1 MQNQHLENI
10 WFRSVIENPSYLET
24 TQSDFFKSKDYQETF
39 KVVKSFWKKYNQI
52 PSKNQVRESAKI
64 LKLEEQITDSLLEA
78 MWKID
83 LNDYD
88 KDWLE
93 SNTQAWIEWKTLEKS
108 AVDSIN
114 YIRGTEVTPDN
125 IKDVIN
131 TYKSIVVDRNK
142 IDFSFDMGLNFSDPE
157 SHKQYSNLTFSSGY
171 DYIDYCLG
179 GGFSAKC
186 LYVFLGQPKVG
197 KTLWLGNIATQAIR
211 ASNHVA
217 IITLELS
224 DRKYMKR
231 LGSNLL
237 GIKMSE
243 YKESADNDE
252 MIKKKVTN
260 LAFENLRTPGELVVK
275 EFPTSQA
282 SAIDV
287 ENWLTKVEQI
297 LGIKFKIVIIDYINI
312 MKNWRNPNSENT
324 YMKIKQIAEDLT
336 AAAQR
341 NEWAIVTATQTKQS
355 EFDATDLSMNSAS
368 ESSGLVATVDGMF
381 GIIQDPLMYSNNEY
395 KLKLLANR
403 DEGYKNSYKK
413 FIVDYPH
420 MRIMEDPNS
429 EIGEYR
435 RRI

>member
-10 WFRSVIENPSYLET
+10 WFKAVIDNPAYIEATESSY
-24 TQSDFFKSKDYQETF
+24 FKNTDYQEAF
-39 KVVKSFWKKYNQI
+39 KVVKSFWKKYQQI
-52 PSKNQVRESAKI
+52 PSKNQVRESAKL
-64 LKLEEQITDSLLEA
+64 LKIEDKLTDSLLES
-78 MWKID
+78 MWFIS
-83 LNDYD
+83 LSDYD
-88 KDWLE
+88 LDWLQQNTE
-93 SNTQAWIEWKTLEKS
+93 SWIEWKTLEKS

-114 YIRGTEVTPDN
+114 YIKSTDVTPDN

-142 IDFSFDMGLNFSDPE
+142 VDFSFDMGLNFNDPE
-157 SHKQYSNLTFSSGY
+157 AHKQYANSTFSSGY
-171 DYIDYCLG
+171 EYIDYCLG
-179 GGFSAKC
+179 GGFSAKS
-186 LYVFLGQPKVG
+186 LYVLLGQPKVG
-197 KTLWLGNIATQAIR
+197 KTLWLGNIASQAVR
-211 ASNHVA
+211 ASNNVA
-217 IITLELS
+217 IITLELG

-237 GIKMSE
+237 GIRMSE
-243 YKESADNDE
+243 YKNTADNDE
-252 MIKKKVTN
+252 LLKKKIRNIGFDN
-260 LAFENLRTPGELVVK
+260 LATPGQLVVK

-287 ENWLTKVEQI
+287 ENWLSKTEQI
-297 LGIKFKIVIIDYINI
+297 MGIKFKIVIIDYINI

-324 YMKIKQIAEDLT
+324 YMKIKQIAEDLR

-381 GIIQDPLMYSNNEY
+381 GIIQDPLMYTAGEY

-403 DEGYKNSYKK
+403 DEGYKNSYRK
-413 FIVDYPH
+413 FLVDYNF
-420 MRIMEDPNS
+420 MRISEDPNS
-429 EIGEYR
+429 QIMND
-435 RRI
+435 

>member
-10 WFRSVIENPSYLET
+10 WFRSVIDNPAYIDATDVS
-24 TQSDFFKSKDYQETF
+24 FFKNSDYQEAF
-39 KVVKSFWKKYNQI
+39 KVIKSFWKKYQQI
-52 PSKNQVRESAKI
+52 PSKIQVRESAKL
-64 LKLEEQITDSLLEA
+64 LKIDDKLTDSLLDS
-78 MWKID
+78 MWMIN
-83 LNDYD
+83 LEDYD
-88 KDWLE
+88 VEWLQQNVE
-93 SNTQAWIEWKTLEKS
+93 SWIEWKTLEKS

-114 YIRGTEVTPDN
+114 YIRSTDVTPDN

-142 IDFSFDMGLNFSDPE
+142 VDFSFDIGLNFRDPD
-157 SHKQYSNLTFSSGY
+157 SHKQPSNLTFSSGY
-171 DYIDYCLG
+171 EYIDFCLG
-179 GGFSAKC
+179 GGFSAKG
-186 LYVFLGQPKVG
+186 LYVLLGQPKVG

-211 ASNHVA
+211 ASNNVA
-217 IITLELS
+217 IITLELN

-237 GIKMSE
+237 GIRMSE
-243 YKESADNDE
+243 YKDSAENDFL
-252 MIKKKVTN
+252 IKKKITN

-297 LGIKFKIVIIDYINI
+297 MGIKFKIVIIDYINI

-324 YMKIKQIAEDLT
+324 YMKIKQIAEDLR

-341 NEWAIVTATQTKQS
+341 NQWAIVTATQTKQS

-381 GIIQDPLMYSNNEY
+381 GIIQDPMMYTNNEY

-413 FIVDYPH
+413 FLVDYNF
-420 MRIMEDPNS
+420 MRISEDPNS
-429 EIGEYR
+429 QI
-435 RRI
+435 IND

>member
-10 WFRSVIENPSYLET
+10 WFRAVIENPAYIDATDVS
-24 TQSDFFKSKDYQETF
+24 FFKNTDYQEAF
-39 KVVKSFWKKYNQI
+39 KVIKSFWKKYQQI
-52 PSKNQVRESAKI
+52 PSKIQVRESAKL
-64 LKLEEQITDSLLEA
+64 LKLDDKLHDSLLDS
-78 MWKID
+78 MWMIN
-83 LNDYD
+83 LEDYD
-88 KDWLE
+88 VEWLE
-93 SNTQAWIEWKTLEKS
+93 QNVESWIEWKTLEKS

-114 YIRGTEVTPDN
+114 YIRSTDVTPDN

-142 IDFSFDMGLNFSDPE
+142 VDFSFDMGLNFRDPE
-157 SHKQYSNLTFSSGY
+157 SHKQPSNLTFSSGY
-171 DYIDYCLG
+171 EYIDFCLG
-179 GGFSAKC
+179 GGFSAKG
-186 LYVFLGQPKVG
+186 LYVLLGQPKVG

-211 ASNHVA
+211 ASNNVA
-217 IITLELS
+217 IITLELG

-237 GIKMSE
+237 GIRMSE
-243 YKESADNDE
+243 YKDSAENDAL
-252 MIKKKVTN
+252 IKKKITN

-324 YMKIKQIAEDLT
+324 YMKIKQIAEDLR

-341 NEWAIVTATQTKQS
+341 NQWAIVTATQTKQS

-381 GIIQDPLMYSNNEY
+381 GIIQDPMMYTNNEY

-413 FIVDYPH
+413 FLVDYNH
-420 MRIMEDPNS
+420 MRISEDPNS
-429 EIGEYR
+429 QIMNDQ
-435 RRI
+435 

>member
-1 MQNQHLENI
+1 
-10 WFRSVIENPSYLET
+10 V
-24 TQSDFFKSKDYQETF
+24 F
-39 KVVKSFWKKYNQI
+39 KVVKSFWKKYQQI
-52 PSKNQVRESAKI
+52 PSKIQVRESAKL
-64 LKLEEQITDSLLEA
+64 LKIEDKITDTLLDS
-78 MWKID
+78 MWSINLD
-83 LNDYD
+83 DYD
-88 KDWLE
+88 QDWLQQNVE
-93 SNTQAWIEWKTLEKS
+93 SWVEWKTLEKS

-114 YIRGTEVTPDN
+114 YIRSTEVTPDN

-142 IDFSFDMGLNFSDPE
+142 VDFSFDMGLNFRDPD
-157 SHKQYSNLTFSSGY
+157 SHKQPSNLTFSSGY
-171 DYIDYCLG
+171 DYIDFCLG
-179 GGFSAKC
+179 GGFSAKG

-211 ASNHVA
+211 ASNNVA
-217 IITLELS
+217 IITLELN

-237 GIKMSE
+237 GIRMSE
-243 YKESADNDE
+243 YKDSAENDAL
-252 MIKKKVTN
+252 IKKKVTN

-297 LGIKFKIVIIDYINI
+297 MGMKFKIVIIDYINI

-324 YMKIKQIAEDLT
+324 YMKIKQIAEDLR

-341 NEWAIVTATQTKQS
+341 NQWAIVTATQTKQS

-381 GIIQDPLMYSNNEY
+381 GIIQDPMMYTNNEY

-413 FIVDYPH
+413 FIVDYNY
-420 MRIMEDPNS
+420 MRISEDPNS
-429 EIGEYR
+429 QIMND
-435 RRI
+435 

>member
-1 MQNQHLENI
+1 MQNQHLENV
-10 WFRSVIENPSYLET
+10 WFKSVIDNPSYIEAT
-24 TQSDFFKSKDYQETF
+24 ESGFFKNNDYQEAF
-39 KVVKSFWKKYNQI
+39 KVVKSFWKKYQQI
-52 PSKNQVRESAKI
+52 PSKNQIRESAKL
-64 LKLEEQITDSLLEA
+64 LKIEDKLTDSLLES
-78 MWKID
+78 MWSIN
-83 LNDYD
+83 LEDYD
-88 KDWLE
+88 QDWLQQNTE
-93 SNTQAWIEWKTLEKS
+93 SWIEWKTLEKS

-114 YIRGTEVTPDN
+114 YIKSTEVTPEN

-142 IDFSFDMGLNFSDPE
+142 IDFSFDSGLDFNDPDAHIQL
-157 SHKQYSNLTFSSGY
+157 SSQTFSSGY
-171 DYIDYCLG
+171 DYIDFCLG

-197 KTLWLGNIATQAIR
+197 KTLWLGNIASQAVR
-211 ASNHVA
+211 ASNNVA
-217 IITLELS
+217 IITLELG

-237 GIKMSE
+237 GIKISD
-243 YKESADNDE
+243 YKETADNSDV
-252 MIKKKVTN
+252 IKKKIKNIAFDN
-260 LAFENLRTPGELVVK
+260 LTTPGHLIVK

-287 ENWLTKVEQI
+287 ENWLTKVEQTK
-297 LGIKFKIVIIDYINI
+297 GIKFKIVVVDYINI

-324 YMKIKQIAEDLT
+324 YMKIKQIAEDLR

-341 NEWAIVTATQTKQS
+341 NNWAIVTATQTKQS

-381 GIIQDPLMYSNNEY
+381 GIIQDPMMYTNNEY

-413 FIVDYPH
+413 FLVDYNY

-429 EIGEYR
+429 QI
-435 RRI
+435 IND

>member
-64 LKLEEQITDSLLEA
+64 LKLDEQITDSLLEA

-142 IDFSFDMGLNFSDPE
+142 IDFSFDMGLNFRDPE
-157 SHKQYSNLTFSSGY
+157 SHKQHSNLTFSSGY

-179 GGFSAKC
+179 GGFSAKS
-186 LYVFLGQPKVG
+186 LYVLLGQPKVG

-252 MIKKKVTN
+252 LIKKKVTN

-324 YMKIKQIAEDLT
+324 YMKIKQIAEDLR

-413 FIVDYPH
+413 FLVDYPH
-420 MRIMEDPNS
+420 MRIKEDPNS
-429 EIGEYR
+429 EIANEQ
-435 RRI
+435 

>member
-10 WFRSVIENPSYLET
+10 WFKAVIDNPSYIEAT
-24 TQSDFFKSKDYQETF
+24 ESSYFKNADFQEAF
-39 KVVKSFWKKYNQI
+39 KVVKSFWKKYQQV
-52 PSKNQVRESAKI
+52 PSKNQVRESAKL
-64 LKLEEQITDSLLEA
+64 LKLEDKLTDSLLES
-78 MWKID
+78 MWSIS

-88 KDWLE
+88 TDWLQQNTE
-93 SNTQAWIEWKTLEKS
+93 SWIEWKTLEKS

-114 YIRGTEVTPDN
+114 YIRSTDVTPDN

-142 IDFSFDMGLNFSDPE
+142 VDFSFDIGLNFKDPE
-157 SHKQYSNLTFSSGY
+157 AHKQPSSLTFSSGY
-171 DYIDYCLG
+171 DYIDHCLG

-186 LYVFLGQPKVG
+186 LYVLLGQPKVG

-211 ASNHVA
+211 AGNNVA
-217 IITLELS
+217 IITLELG

-237 GIKMSE
+237 GIRMSE
-243 YKESADNDE
+243 YKDSAENDSQ
-252 MIKKKVTN
+252 IKKKITN
-260 LAFENLRTPGELVVK
+260 LGFDNLRTPGELVVK

-282 SAIDV
+282 SAIDA
-287 ENWLTKVEQI
+287 ENWLTKVEQVM
-297 LGIKFKIVIIDYINI
+297 GIKFKIVIIDYINI

-324 YMKIKQIAEDLT
+324 YMKIKQIAEDLR

-341 NEWAIVTATQTKQS
+341 NDWAIVTATQTKQS

-381 GIIQDPLMYSNNEY
+381 GIIQDPMMLTNNEY

-413 FIVDYPH
+413 FIVDYNF
-420 MRIMEDPNS
+420 MRISEDPNS
-429 EIGEYR
+429 QI
-435 RRI
+435 IND

>member
-10 WFRSVIENPSYLET
+10 WFRSVIDNPAYIDATDVS
-24 TQSDFFKSKDYQETF
+24 FFKNSDYQEAF
-39 KVVKSFWKKYNQI
+39 KVIKSFWKKYQQI
-52 PSKNQVRESAKI
+52 PSKIQVRESAKL
-64 LKLEEQITDSLLEA
+64 LKIDDRLTDSLLDS
-78 MWKID
+78 MWMIN
-83 LNDYD
+83 LEDYD
-88 KDWLE
+88 VEWLQQNVE
-93 SNTQAWIEWKTLEKS
+93 SWIEWKTLEKS

-114 YIRGTEVTPDN
+114 YIRSTDVTPDN

-142 IDFSFDMGLNFSDPE
+142 VDFSFDIGLNFRDPD
-157 SHKQYSNLTFSSGY
+157 SHKQPSNLTFSSGY
-171 DYIDYCLG
+171 DYIDFCLG
-179 GGFSAKC
+179 GGFSAKG

-211 ASNHVA
+211 ASNNVA
-217 IITLELS
+217 IITLELN
-224 DRKYMKR
+224 DRKYIKR

-237 GIKMSE
+237 GIRMFE
-243 YKESADNDE
+243 YKESAENDAL
-252 MIKKKVTN
+252 IKKKITN

-297 LGIKFKIVIIDYINI
+297 MGMKFKIVIIDYINI

-324 YMKIKQIAEDLT
+324 YMKIKQIAEDLR

-341 NEWAIVTATQTKQS
+341 NQWAIVTATQTKQS

-381 GIIQDPLMYSNNEY
+381 GIIQDPIMYTKNEY

-413 FIVDYPH
+413 FLVDYNF
-420 MRIMEDPNS
+420 MRISEDPNS
-429 EIGEYR
+429 QIMND
-435 RRI
+435 

>member
-10 WFRSVIENPSYLET
+10 WFRAVIDNPAYIDATDVS
-24 TQSDFFKSKDYQETF
+24 FFKNTDYQEAF
-39 KVVKSFWKKYNQI
+39 KVIKSFWKKYQQI
-52 PSKNQVRESAKI
+52 PSKIQVRESAKL
-64 LKLEEQITDSLLEA
+64 LKLDDKLTDSLLNS
-78 MWKID
+78 MWLIN
-83 LNDYD
+83 LEDYD
-88 KDWLE
+88 SEWLQQNVE
-93 SNTQAWIEWKTLEKS
+93 SWVEWKTLEKS

-114 YIRGTEVTPDN
+114 YIRSTEVTPDN

-142 IDFSFDMGLNFSDPE
+142 VDFSFDMGLNFRDPE
-157 SHKQYSNLTFSSGY
+157 SHKQPSNLTFSSGY
-171 DYIDYCLG
+171 DYIDFCLG
-179 GGFSAKC
+179 GGFSAKG
-186 LYVFLGQPKVG
+186 LYVLLGQPKVG

-211 ASNHVA
+211 ASNNVA
-217 IITLELS
+217 IITLELGDS
-224 DRKYMKR
+224 KYIKR

-237 GIKMSE
+237 GIRMSE
-243 YKESADNDE
+243 YKDTAENDTL
-252 MIKKKVTN
+252 IKKKITN
-260 LAFENLRTPGELVVK
+260 LSFENLRTPGELVVK

-324 YMKIKQIAEDLT
+324 YMKIKQIAEDLR

-341 NEWAIVTATQTKQS
+341 NQWAIVTATQTKQS

-381 GIIQDPLMYSNNEY
+381 GIIQDPMMYTNNEY

-413 FIVDYPH
+413 FIVDYNH
-420 MRIMEDPNS
+420 MRISEDPNS
-429 EIGEYR
+429 QI
-435 RRI
+435 IND

>member
-10 WFRSVIENPSYLET
+10 WFRSVIDNPAYIDATDVS
-24 TQSDFFKSKDYQETF
+24 FFKNSDYQEAF
-39 KVVKSFWKKYNQI
+39 KVIKSFWKKYQQI
-52 PSKNQVRESAKI
+52 PSKIQVRESAKL
-64 LKLEEQITDSLLEA
+64 LKIDDRLTDSLLDS
-78 MWKID
+78 MWMIN
-83 LNDYD
+83 LEDYD
-88 KDWLE
+88 VEWLQQNVE
-93 SNTQAWIEWKTLEKS
+93 SWIEWKTLEKS

-114 YIRGTEVTPDN
+114 YIRSTDVTPDN

-142 IDFSFDMGLNFSDPE
+142 VDFSFDMGLNFRNPD
-157 SHKQYSNLTFSSGY
+157 SHKQPSNLTFSSGY
-171 DYIDYCLG
+171 DYIDFCLG
-179 GGFSAKC
+179 GGFSAKG

-211 ASNHVA
+211 ASNNVA
-217 IITLELS
+217 IITLELN

-237 GIKMSE
+237 GIRMSE
-243 YKESADNDE
+243 YKDSAENDAL
-252 MIKKKVTN
+252 IKKKITN

-297 LGIKFKIVIIDYINI
+297 TGIKFKIVIIDYINI

-324 YMKIKQIAEDLT
+324 YMKIKQIAEDLR

-341 NEWAIVTATQTKQS
+341 NQWAIVTATQTKQS
-355 EFDATDLSMNSAS
+355 EFDATDLTMNSAS

-381 GIIQDPLMYSNNEY
+381 GIIQDPMMYTNNEY

-413 FIVDYPH
+413 FLVDYNF
-420 MRIMEDPNS
+420 MRISEDPNS
-429 EIGEYR
+429 QI
-435 RRI
+435 IND

>member
-1 MQNQHLENI
+1 
-10 WFRSVIENPSYLET
+10 
-24 TQSDFFKSKDYQETF
+24 
-39 KVVKSFWKKYNQI
+39 
-52 PSKNQVRESAKI
+52 
-64 LKLEEQITDSLLEA
+64 

-142 IDFSFDMGLNFSDPE
+142 IDFSFDMGLNFRDPE

-324 YMKIKQIAEDLT
+324 YMKIKQIAEDLR

-429 EIGEYR
+429 EIGNEQ
-435 RRI
+435 

>member
-10 WFRSVIENPSYLET
+10 WFRAVIDNPAYIDATDVS
-24 TQSDFFKSKDYQETF
+24 FFKNSDYQEAF
-39 KVVKSFWKKYNQI
+39 KVIKSFWKKYQQI
-52 PSKNQVRESAKI
+52 PSKIQVRESAKLLRI
-64 LKLEEQITDSLLEA
+64 DDRLTDSLLDS
-78 MWKID
+78 MWMIN
-83 LNDYD
+83 LEDYD
-88 KDWLE
+88 VEWLQQNVE
-93 SNTQAWIEWKTLEKS
+93 SWIEWKTLEKS

-114 YIRGTEVTPDN
+114 YIRSTDVTPDN

-142 IDFSFDMGLNFSDPE
+142 VDFSFDMGLNFRDPD
-157 SHKQYSNLTFSSGY
+157 SHKQPSNLTFSSGY
-171 DYIDYCLG
+171 DYIDFCLG
-179 GGFSAKC
+179 GGFSAKG

-211 ASNHVA
+211 ASNNVA
-217 IITLELS
+217 IITLELN

-237 GIKMSE
+237 GIRMSE
-243 YKESADNDE
+243 YKDSAENDAL
-252 MIKKKVTN
+252 IKKKITN

-297 LGIKFKIVIIDYINI
+297 MGMKFKIVIIDYINI

-324 YMKIKQIAEDLT
+324 YMKIKQIAEDLR

-341 NEWAIVTATQTKQS
+341 NQWAIVTATQTKQS

-381 GIIQDPLMYSNNEY
+381 GIIQDPMMYTNNEY

-413 FIVDYPH
+413 FLVDYNF
-420 MRIMEDPNS
+420 MRISEDPNS
-429 EIGEYR
+429 QIMND
-435 RRI
+435 

>member
-10 WFRSVIENPSYLET
+10 WFKAVIDNPSYIEAT
-24 TQSDFFKSKDYQETF
+24 EPTYFKNTDYQEAF

-52 PSKNQVRESAKI
+52 PTKNQVREAAKL
-64 LKLEEQITDSLLEA
+64 LKIQEKLSDSLLES
-78 MWKID
+78 MWSISLD
-83 LNDYD
+83 DYD
-88 KDWLE
+88 TEWLQQ
-93 SNTQAWIEWKTLEKS
+93 NTEAWIEWKTLEKS

-114 YIRGTEVTPDN
+114 YIKTTEVTPDN
-125 IKDVIN
+125 IKDVIS
-131 TYKSIVVDRNK
+131 TYKSIIVDRNK
-142 IDFSFDMGLNFSDPE
+142 IDFSFDIGLDFNNPD
-157 SHKQYSNLTFSSGY
+157 SHRQLNSHTFSSGY
-171 DYIDYCLG
+171 DYIDLCLG
-179 GGFSAKC
+179 GGFAAKC

-197 KTLWLGNIATQAIR
+197 KTLWLGNIATQAVR
-211 ASNHVA
+211 ASNNVA
-217 IITLELS
+217 IITLELG

-243 YKESADNDE
+243 YKQNAENE
-252 MIKKKVTN
+252 ELLKKKIRNIGYDN
-260 LAFENLRTPGELVVK
+260 LATPGQLIVK

-282 SAIDV
+282 SAVDV
-287 ENWLTKVEQI
+287 ENWLTKVEQ
-297 LGIKFKIVIIDYINI
+297 LKGFKFKIIIIDYINI

-324 YMKIKQIAEDLT
+324 YMKIKQIAEDLR

-355 EFDATDLSMNSAS
+355 EFDASDLSMNSAS

-381 GIIQDPLMYSNNEY
+381 GIIQDPIMYSSGEY

-413 FIVDYPH
+413 FLVDYQY
-420 MRIMEDPNS
+420 MRISEDPNS
-429 EIGEYR
+429 QI
-435 RRI
+435 IND

>member
-142 IDFSFDMGLNFSDPE
+142 IDFSFDMGLNFRDPE

-324 YMKIKQIAEDLT
+324 YMKIKQIAEDLR

-429 EIGEYR
+429 EIGNEQ
-435 RRI
+435 

>member
-10 WFRSVIENPSYLET
+10 WFKAVIDNPAYIEATESNY
-24 TQSDFFKSKDYQETF
+24 FKNTDYQEAF
-39 KVVKSFWKKYNQI
+39 KVVKSFWKKYQQI
-52 PSKNQVRESAKI
+52 PSKNQVRESAKL
-64 LKLEEQITDSLLEA
+64 LKIEDKLTDSLLES
-78 MWKID
+78 MWSIS
-83 LNDYD
+83 LSDYD
-88 KDWLE
+88 LDWLQQNTE
-93 SNTQAWIEWKTLEKS
+93 SWIEWKTLEKS

-114 YIRGTEVTPDN
+114 YIKSTDVTPDN

-142 IDFSFDMGLNFSDPE
+142 VDFSFDMGLNFNDPE
-157 SHKQYSNLTFSSGY
+157 AHKQYSNSTFSSGY
-171 DYIDYCLG
+171 EYIDFCLG
-179 GGFSAKC
+179 GGFSAKS
-186 LYVFLGQPKVG
+186 LYVLLGQPKVG
-197 KTLWLGNIATQAIR
+197 KTLWLGNIATQAVR
-211 ASNHVA
+211 ASNNVA
-217 IITLELS
+217 IITLELG

-237 GIKMSE
+237 GIRMSE
-243 YKESADNDE
+243 YKNTADNDE
-252 MIKKKVTN
+252 LLKKKIRNIGFDN
-260 LAFENLRTPGELVVK
+260 LATPGQLVVK

-287 ENWLTKVEQI
+287 ENWLSKTEQI
-297 LGIKFKIVIIDYINI
+297 MGIKFKIVIIDYINI

-324 YMKIKQIAEDLT
+324 YMKIKQIAEDLR

-381 GIIQDPLMYSNNEY
+381 GIIQDPLMYTAGEY

-403 DEGYKNSYKK
+403 DEGYKNSYRK
-413 FIVDYPH
+413 FLVDYNF
-420 MRIMEDPNS
+420 MRISEDPNS
-429 EIGEYR
+429 QIMND
-435 RRI
+435 

>member
-10 WFRSVIENPSYLET
+10 WFRAVIENPAYIDATDVS
-24 TQSDFFKSKDYQETF
+24 FFKNTDYQEAF
-39 KVVKSFWKKYNQI
+39 KVIKSFWKKYQQI
-52 PSKNQVRESAKI
+52 PSKIQVRESAKL
-64 LKLEEQITDSLLEA
+64 LKIDDKLHDSLLDS
-78 MWKID
+78 MWMIN
-83 LNDYD
+83 LEDYD
-88 KDWLE
+88 IDWLE
-93 SNTQAWIEWKTLEKS
+93 QNVESWIEWKTLEKS

-114 YIRGTEVTPDN
+114 YIRSTDVTPDN

-142 IDFSFDMGLNFSDPE
+142 VDFSFDMGLNFRDPE
-157 SHKQYSNLTFSSGY
+157 SHKQPSNLTFSSGY
-171 DYIDYCLG
+171 DYIDFCLG
-179 GGFSAKC
+179 GGFSAKG
-186 LYVFLGQPKVG
+186 LYVLLGQPKVG

-211 ASNHVA
+211 ASNNVA
-217 IITLELS
+217 IITLELG

-237 GIKMSE
+237 GIRMSE
-243 YKESADNDE
+243 YKDSAENDAL
-252 MIKKKVTN
+252 IKKKITN

-324 YMKIKQIAEDLT
+324 YMKIKQIAEDLR

-341 NEWAIVTATQTKQS
+341 NQWAIVTATQTKQS

-381 GIIQDPLMYSNNEY
+381 GIIQDPMMYTNNEY

-413 FIVDYPH
+413 FLVDYNH
-420 MRIMEDPNS
+420 MRISEDPNS
-429 EIGEYR
+429 QIMNDQ
-435 RRI
+435 